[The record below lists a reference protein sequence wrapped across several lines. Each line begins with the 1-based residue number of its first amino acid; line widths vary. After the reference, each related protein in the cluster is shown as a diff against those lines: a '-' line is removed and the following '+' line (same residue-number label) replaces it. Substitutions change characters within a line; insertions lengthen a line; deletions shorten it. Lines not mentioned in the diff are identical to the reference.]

1 LGGVFGG
8 FFSVAYHVGI
18 ALKVEILPIPPAAK
32 LATILIISLMTSLKA
47 VTTD

>member
-1 LGGVFGG
+1 MGG

-32 LATILIISLMTSLKA
+32 LATMLIMSLMMSFKA
-47 VTTD
+47 ATTN